1 MLFLNVKLLLNAE
14 SIPSE
19 RFCWT
24 HLFVN
29 SPLFP
34 QTRTTRKMADEDFTK
49 DETVS
54 NGSFVKAEAE
64 ASQQPTE
71 SNGGD
76 EHESD
81 ANKESSDLGK
91 TSKQH
96 KMIQKV
102 SQNRNSSQST
112 KH

>member
-1 MLFLNVKLLLNAE
+1 
-14 SIPSE
+14 
-19 RFCWT
+19 
-24 HLFVN
+24 
-29 SPLFP
+29 
-34 QTRTTRKMADEDFTK
+34 MADEDFTK

-64 ASQQPTE
+64 ESQPTE

-91 TSKQH
+91 TSKQQ

-112 KH
+112 KHLNNVKGLVTSVFTLS